1 MNNKKKTLESCAVV
15 NKSWLTFYPQAEY
28 SFLPLS
34 VMALISPTKS
44 MVKLIFVEQGI
55 NKCRP
60 SYNVKLQKERE
71 KEYIKLKILLIT
83 FTGQLAA
90 RYWKWDILEKPR
102 L

>member
-28 SFLPLS
+28 SFLPWS

-71 KEYIKLKILLIT
+71 KEYIKLNLKSCWLRLQGSWQLVTESET
-83 FTGQLAA
+83 F
-90 RYWKWDILEKPR
+90 
-102 L
+102 